1 MKHFPRAVS
10 VPFALHYI
18 EKSALGAVCRAL
30 CCCIYVEGEIRFP
43 SPTPTNLQTRL
54 GAGRRLIL
62 QAFPDEGEHKVKTF
76 VLGLIVGVILV
87 PLCGYFYFGS
97 GMVPVATSAAPMP
110 FEMMLAHK
118 ALDA

>member
-43 SPTPTNLQTRL
+43 SPTPFKIHTFAITASSFPPTEFTAACS
-54 GAGRRLIL
+54 AGSTSWRS
-62 QAFPDEGEHKVKTF
+62 PDR
-76 VLGLIVGVILV
+76 VIAGDL
-87 PLCGYFYFGS
+87 
-97 GMVPVATSAAPMP
+97 
-110 FEMMLAHK
+110 
-118 ALDA
+118 